1 MFEANKNILHQRDKN
16 RYKNVKTSVFQM
28 GNMDI
33 IIYKVYLLI
42 KMMKRNMI
50 EKQKTKCEK

>member
-1 MFEANKNILHQRDKN
+1 
-16 RYKNVKTSVFQM
+16 M
-28 GNMDI
+28 GNMNI
-33 IIYKVYLLI
+33 IIYKGYLLI